1 MKDTASQNRTIG
13 SFCSGYGGLDL
24 AAHELFGASTLWW
37 SEIEPAAQK
46 VMSARFPTATAVG
59 DLTTINPHDLAQVDI
74 FTAGFP
80 CQPFSQ
86 AGLRKGNQDERAIF
100 QWIADAIGILRPRYV
115 LMENVQGLL
124 TKGGLD
130 ILGALAAIRYD
141 CRWATVRASDAGAPH
156 KRARWFAIAE
166 PTDADSIP
174 TGRDTGAPPGEKE
187 LHRRGEPNQS
197 NRSSD
202 GLGTDVTPH
211 PDSVGTGRGRYG
223 EIPSPPGASQ
233 EGSQQRQR
241 VRNDTGHDSPVAT
254 DSDDAGRSEQRRTCP
269 VGEEQSSPQLHS
281 GTDWGEWEPAIRR
294 WETILGRAAPPPLID
309 GKLNPWTVEWMMGL
323 PTGWVCDVIEHR
335 TPALKMLGNG
345 VCPQQAALA
354 YRLLL

>member
-1 MKDTASQNRTIG
+1 MTDTAGRGMTIG

-59 DLTTINPHDLAQVDI
+59 DLTTINPHDLDQVDI

-130 ILGALAAIRYD
+130 ILGALTSVGYD
-141 CRWATVRASDAGAPH
+141 TRWGVVRASDTGAPH

-166 PTDADSIP
+166 PTDADRSSSEAW
-174 TGRDTGAPPGEKE
+174 GDTGQDSQRLRQEPMGHSTSPP
-187 LHRRGEPNQS
+187 N
-197 NRSSD
+197 
-202 GLGTDVTPH
+202 
-211 PDSVGTGRGRYG
+211 PDSVGAGRGRYG
-223 EIPSPPGASQ
+223 EVPSSSGASQ
-233 EGSQQRQR
+233 EGSQERQR
-241 VRNDTGHDSPVAT
+241 VWNASRHGSPV
-254 DSDDAGRSEQRRTCP
+254 
-269 VGEEQSSPQLHS
+269 
-281 GTDWGEWEPAIRR
+281 DWGKWEPAVRR
-294 WETILGRAAPPPLID
+294 WEAIRQVEAPPPVVD
-309 GKLNPWTVEWMMGL
+309 GKLNHWAVEWMMGL

-335 TPALKMLGNG
+335 TTALKMLGNG

>member
-1 MKDTASQNRTIG
+1 MTDTAGQNRTIG

-59 DLTTINPHDLAQVDI
+59 DLTTINPHDLEPVDI
-74 FTAGFP
+74 ITAGFP

-100 QWIADAIGILRPRYV
+100 QWIADAVGILRPRYV

-141 CRWATVRASDAGAPH
+141 CRWATVRASDTGAPH

-166 PTDADSIP
+166 PTDADRS
-174 TGRDTGAPPGEKE
+174 GGEAWGDTGQDSQR
-187 LHRRGEPNQS
+187 LRQEP
-197 NRSSD
+197 
-202 GLGTDVTPH
+202 
-211 PDSVGTGRGRYG
+211 VGHST
-223 EIPSPPGASQ
+223 SPP
-233 EGSQQRQR
+233 
-241 VRNDTGHDSPVAT
+241 

-269 VGEEQSSPQLHS
+269 MEAEQSPPQLHS
-281 GTDWGEWEPAIRR
+281 STNWGEWEPAIRR
-294 WETILGRAAPPPLID
+294 WETIRQVEAPPPVID
-309 GKLNPWTVEWMMGL
+309 GKLNQWFVEWMMGL

>member
-1 MKDTASQNRTIG
+1 MTDTASQDRTIG
-13 SFCSGYGGLDL
+13 SFCSGYGGLDV

-46 VMSARFPTATAVG
+46 VMSTRFPTATAVG
-59 DLTTINPHDLAQVDI
+59 DLTTINPHDLDQVDI

-130 ILGALAAIRYD
+130 ILGALETVRYD

-241 VRNDTGHDSPVAT
+241 VRNDTGHDSPV
-254 DSDDAGRSEQRRTCP
+254 
-269 VGEEQSSPQLHS
+269 
-281 GTDWGEWEPAIRR
+281 DWGKWEPAVRR
-294 WETILGRAAPPPLID
+294 WEAIRQVEAPPPLID
-309 GKLNPWTVEWMMGL
+309 GKLNQWFVEWMMGL

-345 VCPQQAALA
+345 VVPQQAALA

>member
-1 MKDTASQNRTIG
+1 MTDTADRGMTIG

-46 VMSARFPTATAVG
+46 VMSTRFPTATAVG
-59 DLTTINPHDLAQVDI
+59 DLTTINPHDLDQVDI

-124 TKGGLD
+124 TKSGTD

-166 PTDADSIP
+166 PTDADSV
-174 TGRDTGAPPGEKE
+174 GA
-187 LHRRGEPNQS
+187 
-197 NRSSD
+197 
-202 GLGTDVTPH
+202 
-211 PDSVGTGRGRYG
+211 GRGRYG
-223 EIPSPPGASQ
+223 EVPSPPGASQ

-254 DSDDAGRSEQRRTCP
+254 DPDDAGRSEQRRTC
-269 VGEEQSSPQLHS
+269 
-281 GTDWGEWEPAIRR
+281 TGEWEPAIRR
-294 WETILGRAAPPPLID
+294 WETIRQVEAPPPTID
-309 GKLNPWTVEWMMGL
+309 GKLNQWFVEWMMGL
-323 PTGWVCDVIEHR
+323 PPGWVCDVIEHR

-345 VCPQQAALA
+345 VVPQQAALA

>member
-1 MKDTASQNRTIG
+1 MTIG

-59 DLTTINPHDLAQVDI
+59 DLTTINPHDLDQVDI

-100 QWIADAIGILRPRYV
+100 QWIADAIGIVRPRYV

-130 ILGALAAIRYD
+130 ILGALTSVGYD
-141 CRWATVRASDAGAPH
+141 TRWGLVRASDTGAPH
-156 KRARWFAIAE
+156 RRARWFAIAE
-166 PTDADSIP
+166 PTDADRSSSE
-174 TGRDTGAPPGEKE
+174 TWGDTGQDSQRLRQEPMGHSTSPP
-187 LHRRGEPNQS
+187 NS
-197 NRSSD
+197 
-202 GLGTDVTPH
+202 
-211 PDSVGTGRGRYG
+211 DSVDSGRGRYG
-223 EIPSPPGASQ
+223 QVPSSPGGS
-233 EGSQQRQR
+233 ETESQQRQR
-241 VRNDTGHDSPVAT
+241 VRNDAGHDSPV
-254 DSDDAGRSEQRRTCP
+254 
-269 VGEEQSSPQLHS
+269 
-281 GTDWGEWEPAIRR
+281 DWGKWEPAVRR
-294 WETILGRAAPPPLID
+294 WETIRQVEAPPPVID
-309 GKLNPWTVEWMMGL
+309 GKLNQWFVEWMMGL

>member
-1 MKDTASQNRTIG
+1 MKDTAGQNRTIG

-59 DLTTINPHDLAQVDI
+59 DLTTINPHDLEPVDI
-74 FTAGFP
+74 ITAGFP

-166 PTDADSIP
+166 PTDADRS
-174 TGRDTGAPPGEKE
+174 GGEAWGDTGQDSQR
-187 LHRRGEPNQS
+187 LRQEP
-197 NRSSD
+197 
-202 GLGTDVTPH
+202 
-211 PDSVGTGRGRYG
+211 VGHST
-223 EIPSPPGASQ
+223 SPP
-233 EGSQQRQR
+233 
-241 VRNDTGHDSPVAT
+241 

-269 VGEEQSSPQLHS
+269 MEAEQSPPQLHS
-281 GTDWGEWEPAIRR
+281 STNWGEWEPAIRR
-294 WETILGRAAPPPLID
+294 WETIRQVEAPPPVID
-309 GKLNPWTVEWMMGL
+309 GKLNQWFVEWMMGL

>member
-1 MKDTASQNRTIG
+1 MTDTAGRGMTIG

-24 AAHELFGASTLWW
+24 AAHELFGTSTLWW

-46 VMSARFPTATAVG
+46 VMSTRFPTATAVG
-59 DLTTINPHDLAQVDI
+59 DLTTINPHDLDQVDI

-86 AGLRKGNQDERAIF
+86 AGLRKGSSDERAIF

-130 ILGALAAIRYD
+130 ILGALTSVGYD
-141 CRWATVRASDAGAPH
+141 TRWGVVRASDTGAPH

-166 PTDADSIP
+166 PTDADSV
-174 TGRDTGAPPGEKE
+174 GA
-187 LHRRGEPNQS
+187 
-197 NRSSD
+197 
-202 GLGTDVTPH
+202 
-211 PDSVGTGRGRYG
+211 GRGRYG
-223 EIPSPPGASQ
+223 EVPSSPGASQ

-269 VGEEQSSPQLHS
+269 MEAEQSPPQLHS
-281 GTDWGEWEPAIRR
+281 STNWGEWEPAIRR
-294 WETILGRAAPPPLID
+294 WETILGRAAPPPVID
-309 GKLNPWTVEWMMGL
+309 GKLNQWFVEWMLGL
-323 PTGWVCDVIEHR
+323 PTGWVCDVVEHR

>member
-1 MKDTASQNRTIG
+1 MTDTADRGMTIG

-59 DLTTINPHDLAQVDI
+59 DLTTINPHDLEPVDI
-74 FTAGFP
+74 ITAGFP

-141 CRWATVRASDAGAPH
+141 CRWATVRASDTGAPH

-166 PTDADSIP
+166 PTDADRS
-174 TGRDTGAPPGEKE
+174 GGEAWGDTGQDSQR
-187 LHRRGEPNQS
+187 LRQEP
-197 NRSSD
+197 
-202 GLGTDVTPH
+202 
-211 PDSVGTGRGRYG
+211 VGHST
-223 EIPSPPGASQ
+223 SPP
-233 EGSQQRQR
+233 
-241 VRNDTGHDSPVAT
+241 

-269 VGEEQSSPQLHS
+269 MEAEQSPPQLHS
-281 GTDWGEWEPAIRR
+281 STNWGEWEPAIRR
-294 WETILGRAAPPPLID
+294 WETIRQVEAPPPVID
-309 GKLNPWTVEWMMGL
+309 GKLNQWFVEWMMGL

>member
-1 MKDTASQNRTIG
+1 MTDTADRGMTIG

-46 VMSARFPTATAVG
+46 VMSTRFPTATAVG
-59 DLTTINPHDLAQVDI
+59 DLTTLNPHDLDQVDI
-74 FTAGFP
+74 FTAAFP
-80 CQPFSQ
+80 CQTVSQ

-130 ILGALAAIRYD
+130 ILGALTSVGYD
-141 CRWATVRASDAGAPH
+141 TRWGVVRASDTGAPH

-166 PTDADSIP
+166 PTDADRSSSE
-174 TGRDTGAPPGEKE
+174 TRGDTGQDSQRLRQAPMGHTASP
-187 LHRRGEPNQS
+187 PN
-197 NRSSD
+197 SD
-202 GLGTDVTPH
+202 SM
-211 PDSVGTGRGRYG
+211 DSGRGRYG
-223 EIPSPPGASQ
+223 EVPSSPGGS
-233 EGSQQRQR
+233 ETESQQRQR
-241 VRNDTGHDSPVAT
+241 VRNDAGHDSPVAT
-254 DSDDAGRSEQRRTCP
+254 DSDDAGRSEQRRTCTME
-269 VGEEQSSPQLHS
+269 EEQSPPQLHS
-281 GTDWGEWEPAIRR
+281 STNWGEWNAAIRR
-294 WETILGRAAPPPLID
+294 WETIRQVEAPPPTID
-309 GKLNPWTVEWMMGL
+309 GKLNQWFVEWMMGL

-345 VCPQQAALA
+345 VVPQQAALA

>member
-1 MKDTASQNRTIG
+1 MTDTADRGMTIG

-59 DLTTINPHDLAQVDI
+59 DLTTINPHDLEPVDI
-74 FTAGFP
+74 ITAGFP

-100 QWIADAIGILRPRYV
+100 QWIADAVGILRPRYV

-141 CRWATVRASDAGAPH
+141 CRWATVRASDTGAPH

-166 PTDADSIP
+166 PTDADRS
-174 TGRDTGAPPGEKE
+174 GGEAWGDTGQDSQR
-187 LHRRGEPNQS
+187 LRQEP
-197 NRSSD
+197 
-202 GLGTDVTPH
+202 
-211 PDSVGTGRGRYG
+211 VGHST
-223 EIPSPPGASQ
+223 SPP
-233 EGSQQRQR
+233 
-241 VRNDTGHDSPVAT
+241 

-269 VGEEQSSPQLHS
+269 MEAEQSPPQLHS
-281 GTDWGEWEPAIRR
+281 STNWGEWEPAIRR
-294 WETILGRAAPPPLID
+294 WETIRQVEAPPPVID
-309 GKLNPWTVEWMMGL
+309 GKLNQWFVEWMMGL

>member
-1 MKDTASQNRTIG
+1 MTDTADRGMTIG

-59 DLTTINPHDLAQVDI
+59 DLTTINPHDLEPVDI
-74 FTAGFP
+74 ITAGFP

-141 CRWATVRASDAGAPH
+141 CRWATVRASDTGAPH

-166 PTDADSIP
+166 PTDADRS
-174 TGRDTGAPPGEKE
+174 GGEAWGDTGQDSQR
-187 LHRRGEPNQS
+187 LRQEP
-197 NRSSD
+197 
-202 GLGTDVTPH
+202 
-211 PDSVGTGRGRYG
+211 VGHST
-223 EIPSPPGASQ
+223 SPP
-233 EGSQQRQR
+233 
-241 VRNDTGHDSPVAT
+241 

-269 VGEEQSSPQLHS
+269 MEAEQSPPQLHS
-281 GTDWGEWEPAIRR
+281 STNWGEWEPAIRR
-294 WETILGRAAPPPLID
+294 WETIRQVEAPPPVID
-309 GKLNPWTVEWMMGL
+309 GKLNQWFVEWMMGL
-323 PTGWVCDVIEHR
+323 PTGWVCYVIEHR

>member
-1 MKDTASQNRTIG
+1 MTDTADRGMTIG

-59 DLTTINPHDLAQVDI
+59 DLTTINPHDLEPVDI
-74 FTAGFP
+74 ITAGFP

-100 QWIADAIGILRPRYV
+100 QWIADAIGILRPRYL

-141 CRWATVRASDAGAPH
+141 CRWATVRASDTGAPH

-166 PTDADSIP
+166 PTDADRS
-174 TGRDTGAPPGEKE
+174 GGEAWGDTGQDSQR
-187 LHRRGEPNQS
+187 LRQEP
-197 NRSSD
+197 
-202 GLGTDVTPH
+202 
-211 PDSVGTGRGRYG
+211 VGHST
-223 EIPSPPGASQ
+223 SPP
-233 EGSQQRQR
+233 
-241 VRNDTGHDSPVAT
+241 

-269 VGEEQSSPQLHS
+269 MEAEQSPPQLHS
-281 GTDWGEWEPAIRR
+281 STNWGEWEPAIRR
-294 WETILGRAAPPPLID
+294 WETIRRVEAPPPVID
-309 GKLNPWTVEWMMGL
+309 GKLNQWFVEWMMGL

-345 VCPQQAALA
+345 VCPQQGALA

>member
-1 MKDTASQNRTIG
+1 MTDTADRGMTIG

-59 DLTTINPHDLAQVDI
+59 DLTTINPHDLEPVDI
-74 FTAGFP
+74 ITAGFP

-141 CRWATVRASDAGAPH
+141 CRWATVRASDTGAPH

-166 PTDADSIP
+166 PTDADRS
-174 TGRDTGAPPGEKE
+174 GGEAWGDTGQDSQR
-187 LHRRGEPNQS
+187 LRQEP
-197 NRSSD
+197 
-202 GLGTDVTPH
+202 
-211 PDSVGTGRGRYG
+211 VGHST
-223 EIPSPPGASQ
+223 SPP
-233 EGSQQRQR
+233 
-241 VRNDTGHDSPVAT
+241 
-254 DSDDAGRSEQRRTCP
+254 DSDDAGRSEQRRTCTM
-269 VGEEQSSPQLHS
+269 EAEQSPPQLHS
-281 GTDWGEWEPAIRR
+281 STNWGEWEPAIRR
-294 WETILGRAAPPPLID
+294 WETIRQVEAPPPVID
-309 GKLNPWTVEWMMGL
+309 GKLNQWFVEWMMGL

>member
-1 MKDTASQNRTIG
+1 MKDTAGQNRTIG

-59 DLTTINPHDLAQVDI
+59 DLTTINPHDLEPVDI
-74 FTAGFP
+74 ITAGFP

-166 PTDADSIP
+166 PTDADRS
-174 TGRDTGAPPGEKE
+174 GGEAWGDTGQDSQR
-187 LHRRGEPNQS
+187 LRQEPVGHS
-197 NRSSD
+197 TS
-202 GLGTDVTPH
+202 P
-211 PDSVGTGRGRYG
+211 PDSDSMDSGRGRYG
-223 EIPSPPGASQ
+223 EVPSPPGASQ
-233 EGSQQRQR
+233 EGSQHRQR
-241 VRNDTGHDSPVAT
+241 VRKDTGHDSPT
-254 DSDDAGRSEQRRTCP
+254 N
-269 VGEEQSSPQLHS
+269 
-281 GTDWGEWEPAIRR
+281 WGEWEPAIRR
-294 WETILGRAAPPPLID
+294 WETIRQVEAPPPVID
-309 GKLNPWTVEWMMGL
+309 GKLNQWFVEWMMGL

>member
-1 MKDTASQNRTIG
+1 MTTADRGMTIG

-59 DLTTINPHDLAQVDI
+59 DLTTLNPHDLDQVDI

-100 QWIADAIGILRPRYV
+100 QWIADAIGIVRPRYV

-130 ILGALAAIRYD
+130 ILGALTSVGYD
-141 CRWATVRASDAGAPH
+141 TRWGLVRASDTGAPH
-156 KRARWFAIAE
+156 RRARWFAIAE
-166 PTDADSIP
+166 PTDADRSSSEAW
-174 TGRDTGAPPGEKE
+174 GDTGQDSQRLRQEPVGHTASPP
-187 LHRRGEPNQS
+187 N
-197 NRSSD
+197 SD
-202 GLGTDVTPH
+202 SM
-211 PDSVGTGRGRYG
+211 DSGRGRYG
-223 EIPSPPGASQ
+223 QVPSSSGGS
-233 EGSQQRQR
+233 ETESQQRQR
-241 VRNDTGHDSPVAT
+241 VRDDAGHDSPVAA
-254 DSDDAGRSEQRRTCP
+254 DSDDAGRSEQRRTCTME
-269 VGEEQSSPQLHS
+269 EEQSSPQLHS
-281 GTDWGEWEPAIRR
+281 STNWGEWEPAIRR
-294 WETILGRAAPPPLID
+294 WETIRQVEAPPPVID
-309 GKLNPWTVEWMMGL
+309 GKLNQWFVEWMMGL

-354 YRLLL
+354 YGLLL

>member
-1 MKDTASQNRTIG
+1 MKDTAGQNRTIG

-59 DLTTINPHDLAQVDI
+59 DLTTINPHDLEPVDI
-74 FTAGFP
+74 ITAGFP

-166 PTDADSIP
+166 PTDADRS
-174 TGRDTGAPPGEKE
+174 GGEAWGDTGQDSQRLRQEPVGHSTSPP
-187 LHRRGEPNQS
+187 N
-197 NRSSD
+197 SD
-202 GLGTDVTPH
+202 SM
-211 PDSVGTGRGRYG
+211 DSGRGRYG
-223 EIPSPPGASQ
+223 EVPSPPGASQ

-269 VGEEQSSPQLHS
+269 MEAEQSPPQLHS
-281 GTDWGEWEPAIRR
+281 STNWGEWEPAIRR
-294 WETILGRAAPPPLID
+294 WETIRQVEAPPPVID
-309 GKLNPWTVEWMMGL
+309 GKLNQWFVEWMMGL

>member
-1 MKDTASQNRTIG
+1 MTIG

-24 AAHELFGASTLWW
+24 AAHELFGTSTLWW

-46 VMSARFPTATAVG
+46 VMSTRFPTATAVG
-59 DLTTINPHDLAQVDI
+59 DLTTINPHDLDQVDI

-86 AGLRKGNQDERAIF
+86 AGLRKGSSDERAIF

-130 ILGALAAIRYD
+130 ILGALTSVGYD
-141 CRWATVRASDAGAPH
+141 TRWGVVRASDTGAPH

-166 PTDADSIP
+166 PTDAD
-174 TGRDTGAPPGEKE
+174 G
-187 LHRRGEPNQS
+187 
-197 NRSSD
+197 
-202 GLGTDVTPH
+202 
-211 PDSVGTGRGRYG
+211 
-223 EIPSPPGASQ
+223 
-233 EGSQQRQR
+233 
-241 VRNDTGHDSPVAT
+241 
-254 DSDDAGRSEQRRTCP
+254 AGRSEQRRTCP
-269 VGEEQSSPQLHS
+269 MEAEQSPPQLHS
-281 GTDWGEWEPAIRR
+281 STNWGEWEPAIRR
-294 WETILGRAAPPPLID
+294 WETIRQVEAQPPVID
-309 GKLNPWTVEWMMGL
+309 GKLNQWFVEWMMGL

>member
-1 MKDTASQNRTIG
+1 MTDTAGQNRTIG

-59 DLTTINPHDLAQVDI
+59 DLTTINPHDLEPVDI
-74 FTAGFP
+74 ITAGFP

-141 CRWATVRASDAGAPH
+141 CRWATVRASDTGAPH

-166 PTDADSIP
+166 PTDADRS
-174 TGRDTGAPPGEKE
+174 GGEAWGDTGQDSQR
-187 LHRRGEPNQS
+187 LRQEP
-197 NRSSD
+197 
-202 GLGTDVTPH
+202 
-211 PDSVGTGRGRYG
+211 VGHST
-223 EIPSPPGASQ
+223 SPP
-233 EGSQQRQR
+233 
-241 VRNDTGHDSPVAT
+241 

-269 VGEEQSSPQLHS
+269 MEAEQSPPQLHS
-281 GTDWGEWEPAIRR
+281 STNWGEWEPAIRR
-294 WETILGRAAPPPLID
+294 WETIRQVEAPPPVID
-309 GKLNPWTVEWMMGL
+309 GKLNQWFVEWMMGL

>member
-1 MKDTASQNRTIG
+1 MTIADRGMTIG

-24 AAHELFGASTLWW
+24 TAHELFGASTLWW

-59 DLTTINPHDLAQVDI
+59 DLTTINPHDLDQVDI

-100 QWIADAIGILRPRYV
+100 QWIADAIGIVRPRYV

-130 ILGALAAIRYD
+130 ILGALTSVGYD
-141 CRWATVRASDAGAPH
+141 ARWGLVRASDTGAPH
-156 KRARWFAIAE
+156 RRARWFAIAE
-166 PTDADSIP
+166 PTDADRSSSKAW
-174 TGRDTGAPPGEKE
+174 GDTGQDSQRLRQEPMGHSTSPP
-187 LHRRGEPNQS
+187 N
-197 NRSSD
+197 
-202 GLGTDVTPH
+202 
-211 PDSVGTGRGRYG
+211 PDSVGAGRSRYG
-223 EIPSPPGASQ
+223 EVPSSPGASQ
-233 EGSQQRQR
+233 ESSQERQR
-241 VRNDTGHDSPVAT
+241 LWDSARYGSPV
-254 DSDDAGRSEQRRTCP
+254 
-269 VGEEQSSPQLHS
+269 
-281 GTDWGEWEPAIRR
+281 DWGKWEPAVRR
-294 WETILGRAAPPPLID
+294 WETIRQVEAPPPVVD
-309 GKLNPWTVEWMMGL
+309 GKLNQSAVEWMMGL

-335 TPALKMLGNG
+335 TTALKMLGNG